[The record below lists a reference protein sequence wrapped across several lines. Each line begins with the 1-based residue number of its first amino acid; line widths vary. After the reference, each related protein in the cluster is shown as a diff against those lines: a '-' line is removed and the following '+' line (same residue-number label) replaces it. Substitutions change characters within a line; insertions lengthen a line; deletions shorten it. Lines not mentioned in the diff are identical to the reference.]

1 MPSFSLRR
9 RDPFWD
15 ADGVAARRHRRW
27 RRFMGLVAFVVSL
40 GAVGGAAV
48 AWAVELGFATGIG
61 IQLALLVHD
70 RPRLPRPPGHAGAPV
85 AGRPRR

>member
-27 RRFMGLVAFVVSL
+27 RRFVGFVAFVVSL
-40 GAVGGAAV
+40 GAVSGAAA
-48 AWAVELGFATGIG
+48 AWAVELGYAASIG
-61 IQLALLVHD
+61 IHVALLI
-70 RPRLPRPPGHAGAPV
+70 R
-85 AGRPRR
+85 

>member
-27 RRFMGLVAFVVSL
+27 RRFVGLVAFVVSL
-40 GAVGGAAV
+40 GAAGGAVV
-48 AWAVELGFATGIG
+48 AWALELGFAANLGIH
-61 IQLALLVHD
+61 LALLI
-70 RPRLPRPPGHAGAPV
+70 R
-85 AGRPRR
+85 

>member
-27 RRFMGLVAFVVSL
+27 RRFVAAVAFLVALV
-40 GAVGGAAV
+40 AVGGAVV
-48 AWAVELGFATGIG
+48 AWALELGFADDLGLE
-61 IQLALLVHD
+61 LAALI
-70 RPRLPRPPGHAGAPV
+70 R
-85 AGRPRR
+85 